1 MLFQS
6 DPGQFFPVKKKK
18 SNDYANAGPMHL
30 DDEKN
35 FTLDSN
41 EHFTQDKE
49 EQKWDYF
56 REDPLLHVSH
66 STLHQARHDQIFILL
81 TLHPILAV

>member
-1 MLFQS
+1 MLLQS

-18 SNDYANAGPMHL
+18 SNDYANAGPMFL

-66 STLHQARHDQIFILL
+66 STLHMVRHD
-81 TLHPILAV
+81 

>member
-1 MLFQS
+1 MLQS
-6 DPGQFFPVKKKK
+6 DSGTFFPVEKKK
-18 SNDYANAGPMHL
+18 SNDYANAGPMFL

-66 STLHQARHDQIFILL
+66 STLHMVRHD
-81 TLHPILAV
+81 